1 MNMQAAIG
9 GRAELRR
16 QAEICRNLGSPFVA
30 SVLEAGSRQLPHA
43 PYTEALI
50 AAWPG
55 DRASAAMAMRFNG
68 ALHALA
74 RRATPPEL
82 AALYRGDHE
91 DFDGAIATA
100 LATGDRFIATWM
112 RHPTQTNEVGRAA
125 AILAALM
132 VVSRQVR
139 MPFELLELGTSCGL
153 NLNLARYAYNLGG
166 VQAGATD
173 SPVRIVPEWRGPQP
187 LYAPVDVVSAHGVD
201 LHPLD
206 ATDPDACE
214 RLLAFMWADQHDRSV
229 RLQQALELARRHP
242 PRIDQADALDWV
254 KERLSTPQAAGLCRV
269 VFHSMFKQY
278 LGKQDQLT
286 LTDEIVRAGEAA
298 TQDSPFACISLEWT
312 PDRSEVQLALTCW
325 PDGETRFLATCHPYG
340 SWVHWR

>member
-16 QAEICRNLGSPFVA
+16 QAEICGNLGSPFVA
-30 SVLEAGSRQLPHA
+30 SVLAAGSRQLAHA

-74 RRATPPEL
+74 RRASPPEL
-82 AALYRGDHE
+82 AALYRGDHG
-91 DFDGAIATA
+91 DFDGAIAAA
-100 LATGDRFIATWM
+100 LAKGDEFIATWM

-125 AILAALM
+125 AILSALM

-139 MPFELLELGTSCGL
+139 MPFELYELGTSCGL
-153 NLNLARYAYNLGG
+153 NLNLARYAYTLGG
-166 VQAGATD
+166 VHAGATD
-173 SPVRIVPEWRGPQP
+173 SLVRIVPEWRGPQP
-187 LYAPVDVVSAHGVD
+187 LYAPVDVVSAYGVD

-214 RLLAFMWADQHDRSV
+214 RLLAFIWADQHERSI
-229 RLQQALELARRHP
+229 RLEQALELARRYP
-242 PRIDQADALDWV
+242 PRIEEGDALKWV
-254 KERLSTPQAAGLCRV
+254 GERLSAPQAAGLCRV

-278 LGKQDQLT
+278 LGKQDQQT
-286 LTDEIVRAGEAA
+286 LTGEIVRAGEAA
-298 TQDSPFACISLEWT
+298 TEDRPFACISLEWT
-312 PDRSEVQLALTCW
+312 PNRSEVQLSLTLW
-325 PDGETRFLATCHPYG
+325 PKGESRILATCHPYG